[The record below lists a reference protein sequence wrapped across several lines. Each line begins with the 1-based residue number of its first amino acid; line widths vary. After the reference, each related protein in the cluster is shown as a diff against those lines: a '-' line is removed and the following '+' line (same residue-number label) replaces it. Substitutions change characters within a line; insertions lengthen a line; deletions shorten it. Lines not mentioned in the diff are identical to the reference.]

1 MSDPDFAVSP
11 VSSVHT
17 SDLSMSEED
26 EPPTP
31 ITRRPTPKTLGKTL
45 GKRKRPVTTRDA
57 AAAAAAAD
65 SDDDSDSGG
74 R

>member
-31 ITRRPTPKTLGKTL
+31 ITRRPTPKTLGK
-45 GKRKRPVTTRDA
+45 RKRPVTTRDA